1 MPNIKR
7 EEFQLCITGKDEK
20 DGERHEE
27 DLVECDHPEDVPGLE
42 LHEADQE
49 PGAPP
54 RVLTCRIKTE
64 NKFKCNNW
72 GGESL

>member
-1 MPNIKR
+1 M
-7 EEFQLCITGKDEK
+7 FWITSKDEK

-27 DLVECDHPEDVPGLE
+27 DLVECDHPQDIPGLE

-54 RVLTCRIKTE
+54 RVLTCPIETKYI
-64 NKFKCNNW
+64 
-72 GGESL
+72 

>member
-1 MPNIKR
+1 M
-7 EEFQLCITGKDEK
+7 FWITSKDEK

-27 DLVECDHPEDVPGLE
+27 DLVECDHPQDVPGLE

-54 RVLTCRIKTE
+54 RVLTCPIKSKIYLNVTTE
-64 NKFKCNNW
+64 AVKAYSNGLC
-72 GGESL
+72 SII

>member
-1 MPNIKR
+1 M
-7 EEFQLCITGKDEK
+7 FCITGKDEK

-27 DLVECDHPEDVPGLE
+27 DLVECHHPQDVPGLE

-54 RVLTCRIKTE
+54 RVLTCPIKTE
-64 NKFKCNNW
+64 INFNVTTEAVKACDNV
-72 GGESL
+72 SLCSII